1 MERSSYQ
8 LLSEAGYIQ
17 TVLGQQ
23 GTGQE
28 IRFVWG
34 FFPHSA
40 FKTSLE
46 ISLETSLGLYWGNNL
61 QSIASL

>member
-1 MERSSYQ
+1 M
-8 LLSEAGYIQ
+8 Q

-61 QSIASL
+61 